1 MDLENIINEAW
12 SNRDLL
18 KDKQTI
24 NAVEKVIAKLDAGE
38 LRVAEKIN
46 NKWETHQ
53 WIKKAVVLYFPIRKM
68 ETIEIGPLEFHDK
81 MKLKVNMLI
90 RVLELFRMLLLDLVP
105 ILLKTLL

>member
-1 MDLENIINEAW
+1 MDLEKIINQAW

-18 KDKQTI
+18 KNELTV

-81 MKLKVNMLI
+81 
-90 RVLELFRMLLLDLVP
+90 
-105 ILLKTLL
+105 

>member
-12 SNRDLL
+12 LNRDLL
-18 KDKQTI
+18 KDKLTI

-53 WIKKAVVLYFPIRKM
+53 WIKKASCMVRP
-68 ETIEIGPLEFHDK
+68 
-81 MKLKVNMLI
+81 
-90 RVLELFRMLLLDLVP
+90 
-105 ILLKTLL
+105 

>member
-53 WIKKAVVLYFPIRKM
+53 WIKKLLSYIFQ
-68 ETIEIGPLEFHDK
+68 LEK
-81 MKLKVNMLI
+81 WKQ
-90 RVLELFRMLLLDLVP
+90 
-105 ILLKTLL
+105 